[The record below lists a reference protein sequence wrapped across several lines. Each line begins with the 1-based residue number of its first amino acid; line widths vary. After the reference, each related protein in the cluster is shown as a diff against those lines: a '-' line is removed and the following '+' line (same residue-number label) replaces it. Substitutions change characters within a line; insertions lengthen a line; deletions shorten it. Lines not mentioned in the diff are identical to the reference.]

1 MRDPFVNGARQL
13 KQRKKPHRYLRLRVV
28 VAQSKE
34 ENGHGLRKI
43 DLLNSD
49 DAPERQ
55 SPSVTKRM
63 GIIQGQG
70 CKIPQHPGHLQ
81 GTSSKH
87 LKHRGWQATKG
98 INHPHGRIDHLRRRL
113 VHIMHHQRSFNRR
126 NGTQRKPIN
135 IITINHLMGQQRR
148 LAVLTL
154 LDPPLLSSEFFR
166 IKLFDFVKLWCG
178 CGKFSVWLTV
188 NGQRG
193 AIKIR
198 KIALFCSDPDS
209 GAVRTWRP
217 CLCIIVQQRS
227 KIAKSPYRTKG
238 WAPSSVYCML
248 WHCKP
253 LRCSSA

>member
-1 MRDPFVNGARQL
+1 MIHSRDAEGP
-13 KQRKKPHRYLRLRVV
+13 P
-28 VAQSKE
+28 
-34 ENGHGLRKI
+34 
-43 DLLNSD
+43 
-49 DAPERQ
+49 P
-55 SPSVTKRM
+55 
-63 GIIQGQG
+63 
-70 CKIPQHPGHLQ
+70 
-81 GTSSKH
+81 
-87 LKHRGWQATKG
+87 
-98 INHPHGRIDHLRRRL
+98 
-113 VHIMHHQRSFNRR
+113 
-126 NGTQRKPIN
+126 
-135 IITINHLMGQQRR
+135 R
-148 LAVLTL
+148 LAVNHIGNTALHYAPTAKL
-154 LDPPLLSSEFFR
+154 PANKCDVSALPPYPQS
-166 IKLFDFVKLWCG
+166 
-178 CGKFSVWLTV
+178 KFSVWLTV